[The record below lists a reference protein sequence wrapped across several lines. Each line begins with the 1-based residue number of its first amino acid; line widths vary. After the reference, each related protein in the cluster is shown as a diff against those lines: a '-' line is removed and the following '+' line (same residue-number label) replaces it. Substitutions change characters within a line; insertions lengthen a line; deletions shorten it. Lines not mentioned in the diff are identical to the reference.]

1 MMEVPKMR
9 VKKRGDEW
17 WILGIPDMD
26 PKGCGPYGSK
36 ADAEDEMHG
45 MERFYKYS
53 HLPGY
58 MTTEKPRKTA
68 TEIRN

>member
-1 MMEVPKMR
+1 MH

-17 WILGIPDMD
+17 WILGVPDMD
-26 PKGCGPYGSK
+26 PGCGPYGSK
-36 ADAEDEMHG
+36 ADAEDDMHG

-58 MTTEKPRKTA
+58 MTTEKPRATA